1 MDLCTLYQQQFGYT
15 PTKCNCLMKIEDES
29 QPLFQKHE
37 LLLFVPHL
45 VHYGS
50 LHKNFED
57 LKLKCNS
64 RDSI

>member
-37 LLLFVPHL
+37 LL
-45 VHYGS
+45 
-50 LHKNFED
+50 
-57 LKLKCNS
+57 
-64 RDSI
+64 